1 MNILQAK
8 ISALEKELDAEKV
21 SAASLQSRYMQYL
34 YFSSLITSLSGL
46 KFQVQLHHIEG
57 ISSTNPLSDTFT
69 QFRHCQAT
77 A

>member
-21 SAASLQSRYMQYL
+21 SAASLQSRYIQYL
-34 YFSSLITSLSGL
+34 YISSLINTLSRL

-57 ISSTNPLSDTFT
+57 ISSTKQLSDTSN
-69 QFRHCQAT
+69 QLRHCQAT